1 MTIVI
6 IGLMIIIIFLLIAFI
21 LKRNTISDKNKEDIY
36 EKKNNYKTN
45 PDNFYSRESFEFEVN
60 DVFSITGRG
69 TVVTGLIKS
78 GVIKKGD
85 KVFIKKADGTVLEDI
100 VTGIESLR
108 KLSDTGE
115 AGQDVGLLLKRS
127 QRNELQRGDKVTK

>member
-1 MTIVI
+1 
-6 IGLMIIIIFLLIAFI
+6 MIIIIFLLIAFI

-45 PDNFYSRESFEFEVN
+45 PDNFYSSESFEFEVN

-85 KVFIKKADGTVLEDI
+85 NILFYLIKIK
-100 VTGIESLR
+100 
-108 KLSDTGE
+108 
-115 AGQDVGLLLKRS
+115 
-127 QRNELQRGDKVTK
+127 